1 VAFALKHSYNSAMR
15 TLRLPLVAGLACLSM
30 TAVAS
35 DALIAPGGRLA
46 VIDTAH
52 LHALVP
58 AAVAE
63 ALKPRIARAEVI
75 YAAMSKDAGYT
86 PRRLTLLVT
95 DDLDTHNGFSTV
107 TPFPII
113 NVQLAPSLQPS
124 FIFTGHDE
132 FERTLI
138 HELAHH
144 ISNDRDPNAFR
155 RTLSHIFGRILP
167 NDPLSLAVAYL
178 STPSHQTMPSFWH
191 EGGAQWAETEY
202 ATGPVWAGRG
212 RDSMTHMVWRMDA
225 AAGLIPPA
233 GDWRL
238 SYHEWPFGSR
248 SYIYGVAYTRYLAGA
263 VNDRASMWQLIE
275 RQQHRWA
282 FAFNGGPEKL
292 LHKDHLTLINE
303 ARAALM
309 TEELLAIEQLK
320 SKPLTNAKRLTPING
335 IVGAPAWR
343 DGNLFAAYNSPYDDP
358 EFVTVD
364 ASGEMQAAGY
374 HSWLM
379 SPARSLPD
387 GTVVFSDA
395 SVTTDPWNRSRVS
408 VVWPAG
414 SRSVLDHERILQP
427 DIRRFGNNYSQL
439 SISISSPSYQISGI
453 QLQPDGTHD
462 LVLFTTW
469 LQLGFLHSSMTCSPS
484 QKIDTEGRPWSPTFR
499 PEHNSLTWV
508 ETDASGS
515 RLVIQ
520 GIASAH
526 LLNDDFIFDIRQ
538 QIVIGAV
545 DVKNA
550 KAQPPNIDPL
560 GLRFVDLPNQLTQ
573 LTKIKSHKPAPEPR
587 QVLIQLPGRILQ
599 PTWSADGKY
608 LYFCADH
615 TGVANAY
622 RLDPD
627 KPNEITAI
635 TNTIGGVLA
644 CVPSPDGK
652 ELALVDHDRQGS
664 FLARIPNDPATWP
677 GTIPT
682 ITRAWPA
689 PVGKHAGAN
698 AAKAEPRFRLPAD
711 AGDPAALTVKPYHG
725 LTEVRPL
732 FWTPTTLAVP
742 EGGYG
747 VIGLMADPIFSHEFI
762 GSAGVGPNAG
772 SPVGLASYAYSGW
785 PIDLGIVAWQAERS
799 YDEQIIAS
807 DGNRYDYVED
817 RRSAEV
823 RIGYGLTGMR
833 RRFQFFASAGVAEY
847 NAVHSAEKKY
857 DGLATFNLTPFT
869 DVEQYSELTLAYSD
883 ATVFPTSY
891 TLEDGTSFAVKYRH
905 SGYDGDMDQDRVI
918 GLGTYVFSFWPRFGQ
933 QLVFGGALGWT
944 EGDDYLQN
952 QFSVGGTY
960 GLNQLPRGYGTTQ
973 ALGQYLVGGS
983 VAYRTPVWRPFSG
996 QSTTPFVDRQTVLEL
1011 FFDAAKVSNDKL
1023 DGTGEWFRSIGA
1035 NVHMNWMV
1043 WELAVNPGIG
1053 IAYQLDGK
1061 EDVRGLF
1068 GLDFNW

>member
-1 VAFALKHSYNSAMR
+1 MR
-15 TLRLPLVAGLACLSM
+15 TLRLPLVASLACLSM
-30 TAVAS
+30 TVVAS
-35 DALIAPGGRLA
+35 DALIAPGDRLA

-58 AAVAE
+58 ADVAE
-63 ALKPRIARAEVI
+63 ALKPRIARAEII

-124 FIFTGHDE
+124 FIFTGSDE

-138 HELAHH
+138 HELTHH

-155 RTLSHIFGRILP
+155 HTLANIFGRILP

-178 STPSHQTMPSFWH
+178 STPAHQTMPSFWH

-202 ATGPVWAGRG
+202 ATSPVWAGRG

-233 GDWRL
+233 DDWRL

-248 SYIYGVAYTRYLAGA
+248 AYLYGVAYTRYLAGA
-263 VNDRASMWQLIE
+263 VADRASMWQMIE

-282 FAFNGGPEKL
+282 FAFNGGPEKIL
-292 LHKDHLTLINE
+292 RKDHLTLINE
-303 ARAALM
+303 ARVALM

-320 SKPLTNAKRLTPING
+320 SKPLTNVKRLTPING
-335 IVGAPAWR
+335 IVGAPAWI
-343 DGNLFAAYNSPYDDP
+343 DGKLFAAYNSPYGDP
-358 EFVTVD
+358 VFVTVD
-364 ASGEMQAAGY
+364 ASGEMHAAGY

-395 SVTTDPWNRSRVS
+395 NVTTDPWNRSRVS
-408 VVWPAG
+408 VVWPGG
-414 SRSVLDHERILQP
+414 SRTKFEHERLLQP
-427 DIRRFGNNYSQL
+427 DVRLFGISASTL
-439 SISISSPSYQISGI
+439 SLVLPSYQICAI
-453 QLQPDGTHD
+453 QLQPDGTND
-462 LVLFTTW
+462 LVIFQTWQTFGLFNSIGCFPTE
-469 LQLGFLHSSMTCSPS
+469 
-484 QKIDTEGRPWSPTFR
+484 KIHTEGRPWSPTFR
-499 PEHNSLTWV
+499 PKHDSLVWV

-515 RLVIQ
+515 HLVTQ
-520 GIASAH
+520 GIPPSH
-526 LLNDDFIFDIRQ
+526 HSDIL
-538 QIVIGAV
+538 
-545 DVKNA
+545 
-550 KAQPPNIDPL
+550 PENIDPL
-560 GLRFVDLPNQLTQ
+560 GLRIDALSLNHMSQ
-573 LTKIKSHKPAPEPR
+573 PEPMAQSIAPR

-664 FLARIPNDPATWP
+664 FLARIPNDPTTWP
-677 GTIPT
+677 GTVPT

-689 PVGKHAGAN
+689 PLGKHADAD
-698 AAKAEPRFRLPAD
+698 AVKAEPRFRLPTD
-711 AGDPAALTVKPYHG
+711 AGDPAALTVAPYHG

-747 VIGLMADPIFSHEFI
+747 VIGVMADPIFSHEFI
-762 GSAGVGPNAG
+762 GSAGVGPTSG

-785 PIDLGIVAWQAERS
+785 PIDLGIVAWQAERA
-799 YDEQIIAS
+799 YNEQIIAS

-823 RIGYGLTGMR
+823 RLGYGLTGMR

-857 DGLATFNLTPFT
+857 NGLATFNLTPFT

-883 ATVFPTSY
+883 ATIFPTSY

-905 SGYDGDMDQDRVI
+905 SGYGGDMHQDRVI
-918 GLGTYVFSFWPRFGQ
+918 GLGTYVLSFWPRFGQ

-944 EGDDYLQN
+944 AGDDYLQN

-1011 FFDAAKVSNDKL
+1011 FFDAAKVSSDKL
-1023 DGTGEWFRSIGA
+1023 NGTGEWFRSIGA

-1043 WELAVNPGIG
+1043 WELVVNPGIG
-1053 IAYQLDGK
+1053 IAYQLDGDK
-1061 EDVRGLF
+1061 DVRGLF
-1068 GLDFNW
+1068 SLGFIW

>member
-1 VAFALKHSYNSAMR
+1 MR
-15 TLRLPLVAGLACLSM
+15 TLRLPLVASLACLSM
-30 TAVAS
+30 TAMAS
-35 DALIAPGGRLA
+35 DALIAPGERLA

-58 AAVAE
+58 ADVAE
-63 ALKPRIARAEVI
+63 SLKPRIARAEII

-155 RTLSHIFGRILP
+155 HTLANIFGRILP
-167 NDPLSLAVAYL
+167 NDPLSLVVAYL
-178 STPSHQTMPSFWH
+178 STPAHQTMPSFWH
-191 EGGAQWAETEY
+191 EGSAQWAETEY
-202 ATGPVWAGRG
+202 ATSPVWAGRG

-248 SYIYGVAYTRYLAGA
+248 SYLYGVAYTRYLAGA
-263 VNDRASMWQLIE
+263 VDDRASMWQMIE

-292 LHKDHLTLINE
+292 LNKDHLTLINE

-309 TEELLAIEQLK
+309 TEELLAVEQLK

-335 IVGAPAWR
+335 VVGAPAWVN
-343 DGNLFAAYNSPYDDP
+343 GKLFAAYNGPYGDP

-364 ASGEMQAAGY
+364 ASGKMQAAGY

-395 SVTTDPWNRSRVS
+395 NVTTNPWNRSRVS
-408 VVWPAG
+408 VMWPGG
-414 SRSVLDHERILQP
+414 SRTRFEHERLLQP
-427 DIRRFGNNYSQL
+427 DIRNNGPNRHVL
-439 SISISSPSYQISGI
+439 ISLNDSHQVAAI
-453 QLQPDGTHD
+453 QLNPDGTHD
-462 LVLFTTW
+462 LVVFETWIEGNFFGTTRRSSPLFR
-469 LQLGFLHSSMTCSPS
+469 LKS
-484 QKIDTEGRPWSPTFR
+484 QGSPWSPVFTPHQFSNQASPPFEITKPIH
-499 PEHNSLTWV
+499 PELTWV
-508 ETDASGS
+508 ETDAAGS
-515 RLVIQ
+515 RLVQAPLIVT
-520 GIASAH
+520 
-526 LLNDDFIFDIRQ
+526 NDTVKDG
-538 QIVIGAV
+538 VIIKQAMS
-545 DVKNA
+545 
-550 KAQPPNIDPL
+550 L
-560 GLRFVDLPNQLTQ
+560 G
-573 LTKIKSHKPAPEPR
+573 ER

-608 LYFCADH
+608 LCFCADH

-622 RLDPD
+622 RLDPN

-635 TNTIGGVLA
+635 TNTLGGVLA

-677 GTIPT
+677 GTIPA

-689 PVGKHAGAN
+689 PVGKHAD
-698 AAKAEPRFRLPAD
+698 AAKSEPRFRLPTD
-711 AGDPAALTVKPYHG
+711 AGDPAALTVAPYHG

-732 FWTPTTLAVP
+732 FWTPTTMAVP

-747 VIGLMADPIFSHEFI
+747 VVGVMADPIFSHEFI
-762 GSAGVGPNAG
+762 GSAGVGPTAG

-785 PIDLGIVAWQAERS
+785 PIDLGMVAWQAERA
-799 YDEQIIAS
+799 YNEQIVAS

-823 RIGYGLTGMR
+823 RLGYGLTGMR

-857 DGLATFNLTPFT
+857 NGLATFNLTPFT

-905 SGYDGDMDQDRVI
+905 SGYGGDMHQDRVI

-1011 FFDAAKVSNDKL
+1011 FFDAAKVSSDKL
-1023 DGTGEWFRSIGA
+1023 NGTGEWFRSIGA

-1053 IAYQLDGK
+1053 IAYQLDGDK
-1061 EDVRGLF
+1061 DVRGLF